1 MSGVEETGA
10 GGTRVAAVIADL
22 VGSRGLED
30 RAGAQ
35 EQVLAAWSRAHGQ
48 VLGAERTAAGGDSQA
63 AAGGGVPPWATV
75 GDEFQAVYPDLAT
88 ALRALVR
95 LMLDLEEPVRLRF
108 GVGLGAVTTLDEGPD
123 GPIQDGDA
131 WWAARAAIDA
141 GRERDRRGAVIE
153 LGWAE
158 AVAGTSG
165 NAPEQMDTEETAES
179 GRPAGGG
186 TPGIEAAA
194 ARLLEHVVGQMKP
207 RERRIVRA
215 TLDGVYQKDIAEAE
229 GVSQS
234 AVSQSLSR
242 SGGRTL
248 LDVDRLLAETTAS
261 PAEHG
266 AAGRPAAGEEPS

>member
-1 MSGVEETGA
+1 MSGVRGTGA
-10 GGTRVAAVIADL
+10 GGTRVAAVIAEL
-22 VGSRGLED
+22 VGSKGFQD

-48 VLGAERTAAGGDSQA
+48 VLGGERTAAGGDRQA
-63 AAGGGVPPWATV
+63 AADGGVPPWATV

-108 GVGLGAVTTLDEGPD
+108 GVGLGAVTTLDQGPD
-123 GPIQDGDA
+123 GPIQDGVA

-158 AVAGTSG
+158 AAAGTTGS
-165 NAPEQMDTEETAES
+165 APEREDADGS
-179 GRPAGGG
+179 KDHVPPVGGG
-186 TPGIEAAA
+186 APGIEAAV
-194 ARLLEHVVGQMKP
+194 ARLLEHMVGQMKP

-215 TLDGVYQKDIAEAE
+215 TLDGAYQKDIAEAE

-248 LDVDRLLAETTAS
+248 VDVDRLLAEASAS
-261 PAEHG
+261 PA
-266 AAGRPAAGEEPS
+266 